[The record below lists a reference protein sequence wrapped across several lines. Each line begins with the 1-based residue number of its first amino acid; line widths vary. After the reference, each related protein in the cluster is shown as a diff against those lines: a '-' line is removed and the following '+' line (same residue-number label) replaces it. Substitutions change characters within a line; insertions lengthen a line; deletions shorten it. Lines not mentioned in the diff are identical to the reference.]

1 LKITHKYQYI
11 KKDNQEPRAK
21 GQEPTTKKTMTT
33 TFTLLTIL
41 LSYVLGSIPFGY
53 IVTKHF
59 LKINILEKGSG
70 NIGSTNVKRV
80 AGRKISI
87 YSQLL
92 DMAKGGIIVAIV
104 LIFQKYNN
112 TFTIPDYL
120 IYAVAIASI
129 AGHNF
134 SIFLKFRGG
143 KGVNTTLG
151 ASILIAPIPVL
162 ISVVFYF
169 TIKWITKYVSMGSLA
184 IAFTLPIISYIQ
196 SGINNTFYYFL
207 ICSLMIIIQHLPN
220 IKRLING
227 TELRVE

>member
-1 LKITHKYQYI
+1 
-11 KKDNQEPRAK
+11 
-21 GQEPTTKKTMTT
+21 MTT
-33 TFTLLTIL
+33 TFTIFTIL
-41 LSYVLGSIPFGY
+41 LSYLLGSIPFGY
-53 IVTKHF
+53 LLTKHF

-104 LIFQKYNN
+104 LIFQKYNK
-112 TFTIPDYL
+112 TFTIPEYL

-129 AGHNF
+129 VGHNF

-151 ASILIAPIPVL
+151 ASILIAPILVL

-169 TIKWITKYVSMGSLA
+169 LIKWITKYVSMGSLA

-196 SGINNTFYYFL
+196 SGINNAFYYFL

-220 IKRLING
+220 IKRLISG
-227 TELRVE
+227 TELKAN